1 MEFLAN
7 PIAATTYSK
16 EGKESEARTGGWE
29 WVVRDTQKSLRHA
42 PPFTELVAWR
52 GTTR

>member
-1 MEFLAN
+1 MCLLFYEKKTQTDFLAN

-29 WVVRDTQKSLRHA
+29 WVVRDTQR
-42 PPFTELVAWR
+42 
-52 GTTR
+52 